1 MINTLRAEFIKL
13 RTILAHWVLASIAF
27 VFPIVVVALVALFSP
42 SDAGFDS
49 DEISGL
55 IVGLTVVSAMLLGAM
70 SAISVTSDYGHNTIR
85 PTYAATA
92 SRLRV
97 IAARVVVNGVVVA
110 VVTAIAVFMAWFV
123 GSAILSARDFS
134 ISIGDDGV
142 VPSLISVIVLAAS
155 VTLFAIGLGLI
166 IRNSPA
172 TVTLLLLW
180 PLLIEGLLALVL
192 DLIGWD
198 DAGKWMP
205 YQAAIDAAA
214 NGGGADGGTSGG
226 GATIDTLGRPMG
238 LVYFAAVSTALIVIG
253 SVLDRR
259 RDA

>member
-1 MINTLRAEFIKL
+1 MINTLRAEYIKL
-13 RTILAHWVLASIAF
+13 RTILAHWILATIAF
-27 VFPIVVVALVALFSP
+27 VFPIVVVALVAMFAP
-42 SDAGFDS
+42 FDAGFDS
-49 DEISGL
+49 NEVSSL

-85 PTYAATA
+85 PTYAATPN
-92 SRLRV
+92 RLRV
-97 IAARVVVNGVVVA
+97 IGSKVIVNSVVVGVAAAVA
-110 VVTAIAVFMAWFV
+110 VFVAWFA
-123 GSAILSARDFS
+123 GSVILSVRDFS
-134 ISIGDDGV
+134 ISLGDDGV
-142 VPSLISVIVLAAS
+142 LPSLISVIVLAMS
-155 VTLFAIGLGLI
+155 VTLFAIGLALI

-172 TVTLLLLW
+172 TVTTLLLW

-192 DLIGWD
+192 SLIGWD

-214 NGGGADGGTSGG
+214 SDGTSVG
-226 GATIDTLGRPMG
+226 TLGRPIG